1 MKKGNAK
8 STITAV
14 QMKEDNTESSNTG
27 LIDAGEQHRV
37 FNHWVNRW
45 RTIHS
50 SVFLGW
56 IEIQKTFFFNIHNS
70 CEGYLHHSAHTPV
83 S

>member
-14 QMKEDNTESSNTG
+14 QMKENNTESSNTGLIDAREQHRVFNHWFNRWRTTESLIIG

-37 FNHWVNRW
+37 FNHWVNR
-45 RTIHS
+45 
-50 SVFLGW
+50 
-56 IEIQKTFFFNIHNS
+56 
-70 CEGYLHHSAHTPV
+70 
-83 S
+83 